1 MLILCNLLQ
10 QTQTGSFS
18 RVGVEVMRYPIPQ
31 AFRIAIRSLSLV
43 QNVRMISSC
52 GDGKRVEL
60 LLPCSFCADTGT
72 VSYESMMTIHVSGS
86 VGDELTFCFLDGTTV
101 KFPTRLAATHSILDR
116 WIGVRDRSDVKVFVK
131 SMVGIP
137 GGASEILRAFTCGC
151 VPCYITQIRLDVPL
165 EISGGRQLFYAEK
178 ATRVSEDHPLL

>member
-1 MLILCNLLQ
+1 MLILCNMLQ
-10 QTQTGSFS
+10 QTQTTGSFS
-18 RVGVEVMRYPIPQ
+18 RVGVEVMRYPIPR
-31 AFRIAIRSLSLV
+31 AFRIAMRSLSLV

-52 GDGKRVEL
+52 GDGKRAEL

-86 VGDELTFCFLDGTTV
+86 VGDRLTFCFLDGSTV
-101 KFPTRLAATHSILDR
+101 HFPIHLAATHSMLDR
-116 WIGVRDRSDVKVFVK
+116 WIGVRDRSGVTVFVK

-165 EISGGRQLFYAEK
+165 AITGGRQLFHAET
-178 ATRVSEDHPLL
+178 ATRVSEDASS